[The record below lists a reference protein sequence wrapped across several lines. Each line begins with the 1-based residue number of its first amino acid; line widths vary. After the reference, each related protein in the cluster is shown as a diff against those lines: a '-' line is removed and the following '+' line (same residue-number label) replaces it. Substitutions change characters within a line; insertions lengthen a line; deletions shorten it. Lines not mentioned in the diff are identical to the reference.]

1 MMSDEDF
8 FDKFRDSVIG
18 PEPPAENEDQD
29 DDDVDVPS
37 PPSHAVKFLMHQF
50 NMIPKQCQPLF

>member
-18 PEPPAENEDQD
+18 LELPAENEDQD
-29 DDDVDVPS
+29 DDDVA
-37 PPSHAVKFLMHQF
+37 SHLPMRSSF
-50 NMIPKQCQPLF
+50 